1 MYKIFAD
8 ETLIYDS
15 TLEDYRIGKGV
26 VTLELDKSGSFVF
39 SLYPDHFYYDQ
50 FVQLRTVVTVYKS
63 GRIVFRG
70 RVIDDQTDYWNNKVL
85 TCEGELGFL
94 QDTFVRPFNFAG
106 TPAALFRWFIELHNS
121 QVGEFKRFRVGE
133 CTVLDNNGYI
143 ARENTGY
150 ETTLS
155 NMTSR
160 LLEDETGGHFY
171 ITHGDDGTD
180 PVPTIHYLADFT
192 KVATQAIEFG
202 VNLRD
207 YTKTVKAGDVAT
219 AIIPLGATVDDGD
232 SETTDAKLTIASV
245 NGGRDY
251 VYSEKGVALYDWV
264 YKTVTYDDITEPANL
279 KTRAETD
286 LEAAIN
292 KAITIE
298 LSAVDMHF
306 LNRDI
311 ESFNCCEYVPVSSKP
326 HNYEDVLLCNKQVM
340 NLLNPESDTV
350 TLGHTFTTFT
360 ELSARNASN
369 VSNIQSWGGRLTRA
383 LQVAQQNTATL
394 NEINVRLEDMD
405 EAYPVTAGA
414 QELQPEKFYDFGEV
428 STLSVTL
435 VEMDDGLAHEY
446 CFEFVAAEDFDA
458 LSISPEPRWH
468 TTPRITPGNTHQ
480 VSIVRGIG
488 VMVSA

>member
-8 ETLIYDS
+8 STLIYDS
-15 TLEDYRIGKGV
+15 TLEDYKIGKGTI
-26 VTLELDKSGSFVF
+26 TLELDKSGSFVF
-39 SLYPDHFYYDQ
+39 SLYPNHFYYDQ
-50 FVQLRTVVTVYKS
+50 FVPLRTVVTVYKS

-70 RVIDDQTDYWNNKVL
+70 RVIDDQTDYWNNKIL

-94 QDTFVRPFNFAG
+94 QDTIVRPFTFTG
-106 TPAALFRWFIELHNS
+106 SPAKLFQQFIEQHNA
-121 QVGEFKRFRVGE
+121 QVGEFKRFKVGE
-133 CTVLDNNGYI
+133 CTVVDSNNYI
-143 ARENTGY
+143 ARENAGY

-155 NMTSR
+155 NMNSR
-160 LLEDETGGHFY
+160 LLEDATGGHFH

-192 KVATQAIEFG
+192 KVASQAIEFG

-219 AIIPLGATVDDGD
+219 AIIPLGATVDDGNSD
-232 SETTDAKLTIASV
+232 TEDPKLTIASV
-245 NGGRDY
+245 NSGRDY

-264 YKTVTYDDITEPANL
+264 FKVVEYEDITEAKNL
-279 KTRAETD
+279 RAQAQADVE
-286 LEAAIN
+286 EAIN
-292 KAITIE
+292 KSITIE
-298 LSAVDMHF
+298 LTAVDCHF
-306 LNRDI
+306 LDRDI
-311 ESFNCCEYVPVSSKP
+311 ESFNVCEYVPVSSKP

-340 NLLNPESDTV
+340 NLLNPESDSL

-360 ELSARNASN
+360 ELSARNVSN
-369 VSNIQSWGGRLTRA
+369 VSNIQSWGGRLTKA
-383 LQVAQQNTATL
+383 LQVAQKNTT
-394 NEINVRLEDMD
+394 EIKQINVRLEDMD

-435 VEMDDGLAHEY
+435 VEMADGLAHEY
-446 CFEFVAAEDFDA
+446 CFEFVAAADFDA
-458 LSISPEPRWH
+458 LSITPEPRWH
-468 TTPRITPGNTHQ
+468 STPRITPGKTHQ